1 MQKLTLQ
8 TPLFTVEISAED
20 ERDIFK
26 KAAFWLSL
34 PPACPV
40 CGAAVVLDYRT
51 PKTFKYYELK
61 CTGTPAHKTNLGQP
75 QDLSTLYYDKSKPW
89 TDSMHQ
95 DHERGPE
102 HQAAPPTEQRRQPT
116 PIAALSS
123 TAPADPMPHVQ
134 YGEKADIGAR
144 KNVLIKLIKDA
155 QDTGLRTGLIPADVA
170 GMSEGDLA
178 ANTTKVAA
186 ALDAARTAKGAAAG
200 QSIAGDG
207 FSDKSNF

>member
-1 MQKLTLQ
+1 MQKLTLH
-8 TPLFTVEISAED
+8 TPTYTVEIAAED

-34 PPACPV
+34 PTDCPV
-40 CGAAVVLDYRT
+40 CGSSVVLDYRT

-75 QDLSTLYYDKSKPW
+75 QDGGTLYLDASKPW
-89 TDSMHQ
+89 ELSHF
-95 DHERGPE
+95 
-102 HQAAPPTEQRRQPT
+102 QASDRDPGHTNPPTEQRRQIT
-116 PIAALSS
+116 PNSAGLQ
-123 TAPADPMPHVQ
+123 TAPADPMPQVQ

-155 QDTGLRTGLIPADVA
+155 QDIGLRTGLIPADVG
-170 GMSEGDLA
+170 GMSDDDLA
-178 ANTTKVAA
+178 QNTTKVAA